1 MLPPRERADGAAIAI
16 GAARCMFQ
24 GLGKAVRIALLSPR
38 QEMRGL
44 RACASALLLAA
55 CAQLPP
61 VEVPLAPD
69 TGADAV
75 VFDID
80 GTLTPSVLAVTEARP
95 VAAEAVTAYSK
106 KGYAVIYLST
116 RVPAFQSGLPDW
128 LKQNGFPDG
137 AIHVAQTTEERE
149 NAADYKSGIL
159 ERYLKRGWHLAYAYG
174 DSSTDFEAYAKAG
187 IPTAH
192 VFALKR
198 RGENQCQD
206 GVYQQCL
213 DGWEQILPFVERQ
226 VPAVR

>member
-1 MLPPRERADGAAIAI
+1 
-16 GAARCMFQ
+16 
-24 GLGKAVRIALLSPR
+24 
-38 QEMRGL
+38 MRGL
-44 RACASALLLAA
+44 KACASALLLAA

-61 VEVPLAPD
+61 VEVPHATD
-69 TGADAV
+69 TGAEAV

-95 VAAEAVTAYSK
+95 AAAEAVTAYSK

-116 RVPAFQSGLPDW
+116 RIPAFQSGLPDW
-128 LKQNGFPDG
+128 LKHNGFPDG
-137 AIHVAQTTEERE
+137 AIHVAQTTEERD

-159 ERYLKRGWHLAYAYG
+159 QHYLKQGWHLAYAYG
-174 DSSTDFEAYAKAG
+174 DSSTDFQSYAMAG
-187 IPTAH
+187 IPKAR

-198 RGENQCQD
+198 RGQEQCQE

-213 DGWEQILPFVERQ
+213 GGWEQVLPFVEQQ